1 MTQRQ
6 PAVALRTATT
16 AFALGAFCVLGFAP
30 FNTWFAE
37 FFSAHFIVW
46 PAPTFALG
54 GLFFLWRKA
63 ATARQA
69 MLLGLAWG
77 AGCFLFG
84 VSWVYV
90 SLFQFGGMAPLAA
103 AGSTLAFCL
112 YLALFPALAGGLFLR
127 WRSSTPRDVMLFAGL
142 WSLSEWLR
150 GTLFTGFPWLA
161 VGYSQSPPSP
171 LAGWASVLGV
181 YGVGFMV
188 ALIGGLIGEM
198 GISGWRRPRPWLA
211 MLMLLVGGGVLHRM
225 DWTQP
230 VGNPVTVSLLQGN
243 VPQSLKWDPK
253 RLSLS
258 IDTYLQLARAHPAT
272 LTVLPE
278 TSLPLYFNEVPRDV
292 LRGLTRSGDALIG
305 VAVGTTVGTA
315 VGPTSGGYT
324 NGAVA
329 LTPELV
335 PQAYAKSH
343 LVPFGEYP
351 PPGFAWFFRFARIP
365 MSDFTAGPAR
375 QEPLTI
381 AGQRIAPNICY
392 EDLFGEELLGSLRT
406 ATLLVNLS
414 NTAWF
419 GDSLAQPQHLQ
430 IAQLRAIETGR
441 VMLRATNTGMTA
453 MVSPD
458 GRIVAALPPF
468 TTAALV
474 VQAQGRSGLTPY
486 ARWGNLL
493 TLLIAAG
500 ACLTTLG
507 AKNSLRSR
515 W

>member
-1 MTQRQ
+1 MTQRR
-6 PAVALRTATT
+6 PAVSLLA

-30 FNTWFAE
+30 FDTYFAAY
-37 FFSAHFIVW
+37 FAVW
-46 PAPTFALG
+46 PAPTLALG
-54 GLFFLWRKA
+54 GLFLLWRGA

-69 MLLGLAWG
+69 LLLGLAWG

-90 SLFQFGGMAPLAA
+90 SLSEFGGMAPPAA
-103 AGSTLAFCL
+103 AAATLLFCL
-112 YLALFPALAGGLFLR
+112 YLALFPALAGGFFQR
-127 WRSSTPRDVMLFAGL
+127 WRGNSLRDALLFAGL
-142 WSLSEWLR
+142 WTLAEWLR
-150 GTLFTGFPWLA
+150 GSLFTGFPWLA
-161 VGYSQSPPSP
+161 IGYSQSPPSP

-181 YGVGFMV
+181 YGIGFIV
-188 ALIGGLIGEM
+188 ALAGALLAA
-198 GISGWRRPRPWLA
+198 GWRRPAAWA
-211 MLMLLVGGGVLHRM
+211 AILLLLGAGSLLRRM

-230 VGNPVTVSLLQGN
+230 VGTPITVSLLQGN

-253 RLSLS
+253 RLPLS
-258 IDTYLQLARAHPAT
+258 VDTYLRLASEHPAT

-278 TSLPLYFNEVPRDV
+278 TALPLYFNEVPRDV
-292 LRGLTRSGDALIG
+292 LRGLTRHGDALFG
-305 VAVGTTVGTA
+305 VAVATTD
-315 VGPTSGGYT
+315 GGYT
-324 NGAVA
+324 NGAVT
-329 LTPELV
+329 LTPDLV
-335 PQAYAKSH
+335 AKAYAKRH

-351 PPGFAWFFRFARIP
+351 PPGFAWFFRFAHIP
-365 MSDFTAGPAR
+365 MSNFTAGPPR
-375 QEPLTI
+375 QEALAV

-392 EDLFGEELLGSLRT
+392 EDLFGEELLGALPA

-453 MVSPD
+453 MVAAN
-458 GRIVAALPPF
+458 GVIAAALPPF
-468 TTAALV
+468 VTAALV

-493 TLLIAAG
+493 ALLLAVG
-500 ACLTTLG
+500 ACMT
-507 AKNSLRSR
+507 ALRR
-515 W
+515 RRN

>member
-1 MTQRQ
+1 MTQQ
-6 PAVALRTATT
+6 HAAVSLRTT
-16 AFALGAFCVLGFAP
+16 AAAFVLGAFCVLGFAP
-30 FNTWFAE
+30 FDTYVA
-37 FFSAHFIVW
+37 VW
-46 PAPTFALG
+46 PAPTFSLV
-54 GLFFLWRKA
+54 GLFLLWRKA
-63 ATARQA
+63 ATARGA

-90 SLFQFGGMAPLAA
+90 SLSEFGGMAPPLAGA
-103 AGSTLAFCL
+103 ATLLFCL
-112 YLALFPALAGGLFLR
+112 YLALFPALAGGLFAR
-127 WRSSTPRDVMLFAGL
+127 WRKGTAHDVPLLAGL
-142 WSLSEWLR
+142 WTLSEWLR

-161 VGYSQSPPSP
+161 IGYSQSPPSP

-181 YGVGFMV
+181 YGVGFVV
-188 ALIGGLIGEM
+188 ALIAGLIGEM
-198 GISGWRRPRPWLA
+198 FATGWRKPATWTVIA
-211 MLMLLVGGGVLHRM
+211 LLLGLGGLLRLM

-230 VGNPVTVSLLQGN
+230 VGAPVTVSLLQGN

-253 RLSLS
+253 RLPLS
-258 IDTYLQLARAHPAT
+258 VDTYLRLARAHPAT

-278 TSLPLYFNEVPRDV
+278 TALPLYFNEVPRDV
-292 LRGLTRSGDALIG
+292 LRGLTSHGDALIG
-305 VAVGTTVGTA
+305 VAIGTTR
-315 VGPTSGGYT
+315 GGYA
-324 NGAVA
+324 NGAVM
-329 LTPELV
+329 LTPELAAS
-335 PQAYAKSH
+335 AYTKRH
-343 LVPFGEYP
+343 LVPFGEFA

-365 MSDFTAGPAR
+365 MSDFTAGAAR
-375 QEPLTI
+375 QEALNFN
-381 AGQRIAPNICY
+381 GQRIAPNICY
-392 EDLFGEELLGSLRT
+392 EDLFGEELLDALPT

-453 MVSPD
+453 MVNPD
-458 GRIVAALPPF
+458 GIVAAVLPPF

-493 TLLIAAG
+493 ALLIAVG
-500 ACLTTLG
+500 ACLTAIG
-507 AKNSLRSR
+507 AKDSIRSR
-515 W
+515 G

>member
-1 MTQRQ
+1 MTGQGI
-6 PAVALRTATT
+6 AISLRATAI

-30 FNTWFAE
+30 FN
-37 FFSAHFIVW
+37 AHLAVW
-46 PAPTFALG
+46 PIPTLALG
-54 GLFFLWRKA
+54 GLFVVWRKA
-63 ATARQA
+63 STAREA

-90 SLFQFGGMAPLAA
+90 SLSQFGGMEPLAA
-103 AGSTLAFCL
+103 AAATLLFCL
-112 YLALFPALAGGLFLR
+112 YLALFPALAGGLFFR
-127 WRSSTPRDVMLFAGL
+127 WRSDTLRDAVLFAGL
-142 WSLSEWLR
+142 WTLAEWLR
-150 GTLFTGFPWLA
+150 GGLFTGFPWLA

-181 YGVGFMV
+181 YGVGFVV
-188 ALIGGLIGEM
+188 ALIGGLLGQM
-198 GISGWRRPRPWLA
+198 SGGMRRTTWSKPAPWA
-211 MLMLLVGGGVLHRM
+211 AILLLLGLGGLLRMM

-230 VGNPVTVSLLQGN
+230 VGAPITVSLLQGN

-253 RLSLS
+253 RLPLS
-258 IDTYLQLARAHPAT
+258 IDTYLRLAQAHPAA

-278 TSLPLYFNEVPRDV
+278 TALPLYFNEVPREV
-292 LRGLTRSGDALIG
+292 LRGLTRHGDALIG
-305 VAVGTTVGTA
+305 VAVATA
-315 VGPTSGGYT
+315 DGGYT

-329 LTPELV
+329 LNPALT
-335 PQAYAKSH
+335 PQAYAKRH

-365 MSDFTAGPAR
+365 MSDFTAGPPR
-375 QEPLTI
+375 QEALSI

-392 EDLFGEELLGSLRT
+392 EDLFGEELLGALPAAS
-406 ATLLVNLS
+406 LLVNMS

-453 MVSPD
+453 MVGPD
-458 GRIVAALPPF
+458 GMIVAALPPF
-468 TTAALV
+468 TTDALV

-493 TLLIAAG
+493 ALLIAVG
-500 ACLTTLG
+500 ACLT
-507 AKNSLRSR
+507 AVRRK
-515 W
+515 

>member
-1 MTQRQ
+1 MTDDGRQ
-6 PAVALRTATT
+6 KTAIGALRSAGNMPSPVLCLLSSG
-16 AFALGAFCVLGFAP
+16 LGAFCVLGFAP
-30 FNTWFAE
+30 FDAYFA
-37 FFSAHFIVW
+37 VW
-46 PAPTFALG
+46 PAPTLALG
-54 GLFFLWRKA
+54 GLFLLCRSA

-84 VSWVYV
+84 VSWIYV
-90 SLFQFGGMAPLAA
+90 SLSQFAGMAAPAA
-103 AGSTLAFCL
+103 AAATLLFCL
-112 YLALFPALAGGLFLR
+112 YLSLFPALVGGAFR
-127 WRSSTPRDVMLFAGL
+127 RGRSKGLRDVPLFAGL
-142 WSLSEWLR
+142 WTLGEWLR

-181 YGVGFMV
+181 YGVGFIV
-188 ALIGGLIGEM
+188 ALAGALLVAAG
-198 GISGWRRPRPWLA
+198 RRPATWLA
-211 MLMLLVGGGVLHRM
+211 LLLLLAAGLLLRAM

-230 VGNPVTVSLLQGN
+230 AGAPVTVSLLQGN

-253 RLSLS
+253 RLPLS
-258 IDTYLQLARAHPAT
+258 IETYLRLARDNPAR

-278 TSLPLYFNEVPRDV
+278 TALPLYFNEVPRDV
-292 LRGLTRSGDALIG
+292 LRGLTGHGDALIG
-305 VAVGTTVGTA
+305 VAVGTTD
-315 VGPTSGGYT
+315 GGYT

-329 LTPELV
+329 LTPQLAAS
-335 PQAYAKSH
+335 AYAKRH

-365 MSDFTAGPAR
+365 MSDFTAGRPR
-375 QEPLTI
+375 QEPLLA

-392 EDLFGEELLGSLRT
+392 EDLFGEELLGALPA

-453 MVSPD
+453 MVAAD
-458 GRIVAALPPF
+458 GTVAASLPPF
-468 TTAALV
+468 TAAALV
-474 VQAQGRSGLTPY
+474 VQAQGRSGLTPF

-493 TLLIAAG
+493 ALLLAAA
-500 ACLTTLG
+500 ACLFGRQRTED
-507 AKNSLRSR
+507 RR
-515 W
+515 Q

>member
-1 MTQRQ
+1 MTPQRR
-6 PAVALRTATT
+6 PAVLLLA

-30 FNTWFAE
+30 FDRYFT
-37 FFSAHFIVW
+37 VW
-46 PAPTFALG
+46 PAPTLALG
-54 GLFFLWRKA
+54 GLFLLWRQA
-63 ATARQA
+63 ASVRAA
-69 MLLGLAWG
+69 ALLGLSWG
-77 AGCFLFG
+77 AGFFLCG

-90 SLFQFGGMAPLAA
+90 SLSEFGGMAPPAA
-103 AGSTLAFCL
+103 AAATLLFCV
-112 YLALFPALAGGLFLR
+112 YLALFPALAGGLFRR
-127 WRSSTPRDVMLFAGL
+127 WQSNTKRDALLFAGL
-142 WSLSEWLR
+142 WMLTEWLR
-150 GTLFTGFPWLA
+150 GALFTGFPWLA

-181 YGVGFMV
+181 YGTGFVV
-188 ALIGGLIGEM
+188 ALISGLLVAGWRKPATWTAILLLLGAGGLL
-198 GISGWRRPRPWLA
+198 RA
-211 MLMLLVGGGVLHRM
+211 M

-230 VGNPVTVSLLQGN
+230 AGSPITVSLLQGN

-253 RLSLS
+253 RLPLS
-258 IDTYLQLARAHPAT
+258 VDTYLRLAKDHPAT

-278 TSLPLYFNEVPRDV
+278 TALPLYFSEVPRDV
-292 LRGLTRSGDALIG
+292 LRSLTSHGDALFG
-305 VAVGTTVGTA
+305 VAIGTTD
-315 VGPTSGGYT
+315 GGYT

-329 LTPELV
+329 LSPELAAK
-335 PQAYAKSH
+335 AYAKRH

-365 MSDFTAGPAR
+365 MSNFTAGTPR
-375 QEPLTI
+375 QPPLDV

-392 EDLFGEELLGSLRT
+392 EDLFGEELLGALPA

-453 MVSPD
+453 MVGAD
-458 GRIVAALPPF
+458 GVIAAALPPF
-468 TTAALV
+468 VADALV

-493 TLLIAAG
+493 ALLIAVG
-500 ACLTTLG
+500 ACLT
-507 AKNSLRSR
+507 ALRR
-515 W
+515 RKD